1 MPKVFLFCLWNQER
15 PTKNAIEFC
24 IRGTKI
30 GILKEKGRG
39 KMVQAVILFVVGLI
53 LICLGGDRL
62 VDAAVAIAKKL
73 GIPQIV
79 VGATIVSLG
88 TTLPEI
94 LVSTTAAFDGSAAIA
109 AGNAFGSII
118 CNTALIAGLTQTI
131 RPTKQVERASLS
143 WRSIFFFVVLV
154 GLNVV
159 GFLTGAFGRP
169 VGVVLLGLF
178 IVYACLTVMRAPAE
192 GGGEEK
198 EEDKENISIL
208 KQILIL
214 IACAVCLFVGANLLV
229 DNGILIAEAVG
240 VPERVIAVT
249 FIALGTS
256 LPELMT
262 SVMSLIKGYGN
273 VGLGNVIGANL
284 LNMLLVIGIPSAVAG
299 IPLEES
305 TIRVDMPLACLV
317 MAVLTLP
324 ILIRRKSSRVQGV
337 ALLGIYAV
345 YCIVS
350 FI

>member
-1 MPKVFLFCLWNQER
+1 
-15 PTKNAIEFC
+15 
-24 IRGTKI
+24 
-30 GILKEKGRG
+30 
-39 KMVQAVILFVVGLI
+39 MVKAVILFVAGLV

-131 RPTKQVERASLS
+131 RPAKQVETSSLL
-143 WRSIFFFVVLV
+143 WRSIFFFAALI
-154 GLNVV
+154 GLNVC
-159 GFLTGAFGRP
+159 GLLTGAFGRP
-169 VGVVLLGLF
+169 VGVVLLLLF
-178 IVYACLTVMRAPAE
+178 IVYACLNVVRASAE
-192 GGGEEK
+192 GEAG
-198 EEDKENISIL
+198 EDKEDSKDISVL
-208 KQILIL
+208 KQIIIL
-214 IACAVCLFVGANLLV
+214 AVCAACLFVGANLLV
-229 DNGILIAEAVG
+229 DNGIIIAEAIG

-262 SVMSLIKGYGN
+262 SVMSLVKGYGN

-299 IPLEES
+299 IPLEQS
-305 TIRVDMPLACLV
+305 TVRVDMPLSGLV
-317 MAVLTLP
+317 MAVLILP
-324 ILIRRKSSRVQGV
+324 ILVRKKSSRVQGI

-345 YCIVS
+345 YCLVS

>member
-1 MPKVFLFCLWNQER
+1 
-15 PTKNAIEFC
+15 
-24 IRGTKI
+24 
-30 GILKEKGRG
+30 
-39 KMVQAVILFVVGLI
+39 MVKAVILFVAGLI

-94 LVSTTAAFDGSAAIA
+94 LVSTTASFDGSAAIA

-118 CNTALIAGLTQTI
+118 CNTALIAGLAQTI
-131 RPTKQVERASLS
+131 RPTKQIEVSSLS
-143 WRSIFFFVVLV
+143 WRSIFYFVVLI
-154 GLNVV
+154 GLNVC
-159 GFLTGAFGRP
+159 GFLTGAFARP
-169 VGVVLLGLF
+169 VGVVLLILF
-178 IVYACLTVMRAPAE
+178 IVYACLNVVRASSE
-192 GGGEEK
+192 GGGEENENV
-198 EEDKENISIL
+198 EEISVL
-208 KQILIL
+208 KQIIIL
-214 IACAVCLFVGANLLV
+214 AVCAACLFVGANLLV

-262 SVMSLIKGYGN
+262 SVMSLVKGYGN

-284 LNMLLVIGIPSAVAG
+284 LNMLLVIGIPSAIAG
-299 IPLEES
+299 ISLERS
-305 TIRVDMPLACLV
+305 AITVDMPLACLV
-317 MAVLTLP
+317 MAILVLP
-324 ILIRRKSSRVQGV
+324 ILIRKKSSRVQGI

-345 YCIVS
+345 YCVAS

>member
-1 MPKVFLFCLWNQER
+1 
-15 PTKNAIEFC
+15 
-24 IRGTKI
+24 
-30 GILKEKGRG
+30 
-39 KMVQAVILFVVGLI
+39 MVKAVILFVIGLI

-94 LVSTTAAFDGSAAIA
+94 LVSATAAFDGSAAIA

-118 CNTALIAGLTQTI
+118 CNTALIAGLSQTI
-131 RPTKQVERASLS
+131 RPVRKVETAPLR
-143 WRSIFFFVVLV
+143 WRGIFYFAVLI
-154 GLNVV
+154 GLEVC
-159 GFLTGAFGRP
+159 GFLTGAFGRLT
-169 VGVVLLGLF
+169 GIMLLVLF
-178 IVYACLTVMRAPAE
+178 IVYAYLNVIRASAE
-192 GGGEEK
+192 GGSEEEK
-198 EEDKENISIL
+198 ENADEVSIPL
-208 KQILIL
+208 QMLIL
-214 IACAVCLFVGANLLV
+214 AVCAACLFVGANLLV

-240 VPERVIAVT
+240 VPQRVIAVT

-262 SVMSLIKGYGN
+262 SVMSLVKGYEN

-284 LNMLLVIGIPSAVAG
+284 LNMLLVIGIPSAIAG
-299 IPLEES
+299 IPLEQS
-305 TIRVDMPLACLV
+305 TVMVDMPLACLV
-317 MAVLTLP
+317 MAILVVP
-324 ILIRRKSSRVQGV
+324 ILIRKKSSRVQGI

-345 YCIVS
+345 YCVAS